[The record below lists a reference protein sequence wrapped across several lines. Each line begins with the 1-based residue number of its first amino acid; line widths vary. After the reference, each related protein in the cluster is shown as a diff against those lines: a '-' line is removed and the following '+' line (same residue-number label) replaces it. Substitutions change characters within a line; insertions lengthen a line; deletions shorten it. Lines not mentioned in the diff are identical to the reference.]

1 MARVVVQRGVRYA
14 RHDATRHARH
24 GAVRHAARLLVVR
37 RVFAQLRREVVG
49 SAHHCRRKLGR
60 GAQQPRHAQVAD
72 LDAALAEEEVARLEV
87 AVQDL
92 RAVQVVQAQQR
103 LCKVPPDVVLGQQ
116 HALLPLDELTQVAAV
131 AELHHDVQLALLAKA
146 VVVAH
151 DARVVQPREEPH
163 LVQRVLL
170 LLARGALG
178 RHRLDNVPEAVRDA
192 RDLEHLAKRALAE
205 LPPPHEVGACHPVT
219 EDNNHRPLGVSCG
232 THGSGALVLCRVRWS
247 GGVSGARPRHVRVR
261 VVSPLASCGAPEA
274 APLRPCT
281 WSQKKYVMLAASCA
295 TIENNGTQPLIRT
308 LQRCL
313 HTIARGTEE
322 ESCEDR

>member
-1 MARVVVQRGVRYA
+1 MARVVVQRGMRYA
-14 RHDATRHARH
+14 RHDAARYAGHDAMRH
-24 GAVRHAARLLVVR
+24 VARLLVVR
-37 RVFAQLRREVVG
+37 RVLAQLRREVVR
-49 SAHHCRRKLGR
+49 SADHRRRKLGR
-60 GAQQPRHAQVAD
+60 GAQQPRHAEVAD

-103 LCKVPPDVVLGQQ
+103 LCKVLPDVVLGQQ

-178 RHRLDNVPEAVRDA
+178 RHRLDNVAKAVRDA

-205 LPPPHEVGACHPVT
+205 LALEDEVGPCHLRGDCSFGRCSARSWQEWQQLSRRAAPCLANLPV
-219 EDNNHRPLGVSCG
+219 
-232 THGSGALVLCRVRWS
+232 
-247 GGVSGARPRHVRVR
+247 HVR
-261 VVSPLASCGAPEA
+261 
-274 APLRPCT
+274 
-281 WSQKKYVMLAASCA
+281 
-295 TIENNGTQPLIRT
+295 
-308 LQRCL
+308 
-313 HTIARGTEE
+313 
-322 ESCEDR
+322 

>member
-192 RDLEHLAKRALAE
+192 PDLEHLAKRALAE

-219 EDNNHRPLGVSCG
+219 EGQHSIALDHALAFMRRHARKWLG
-232 THGSGALVLCRVRWS
+232 RVRWS

-274 APLRPCT
+274 TVP
-281 WSQKKYVMLAASCA
+281 
-295 TIENNGTQPLIRT
+295 
-308 LQRCL
+308 
-313 HTIARGTEE
+313 
-322 ESCEDR
+322 

>member
-131 AELHHDVQLALLAKA
+131 AELHHDVQLTLLAKA

-219 EDNNHRPLGVSCG
+219 LNRAPPGRWPLHEEG
-232 THGSGALVLCRVRWS
+232 THGSGVLVLCRVRWS

-261 VVSPLASCGAPEA
+261 VVSPLASCPRGAPEA
-274 APLRPCT
+274 VHVEPEEVR
-281 WSQKKYVMLAASCA
+281 
-295 TIENNGTQPLIRT
+295 
-308 LQRCL
+308 
-313 HTIARGTEE
+313 HARGEL
-322 ESCEDR
+322 CND

>member
-192 RDLEHLAKRALAE
+192 PDLEHLAKRALAE

-219 EDNNHRPLGVSCG
+219 GGQHSIAQHRQTGTGRWPLHEEG

-247 GGVSGARPRHVRVR
+247 GFIHRVYSNDVTARP
-261 VVSPLASCGAPEA
+261 PLTVCRSAQC
-274 APLRPCT
+274 
-281 WSQKKYVMLAASCA
+281 
-295 TIENNGTQPLIRT
+295 
-308 LQRCL
+308 
-313 HTIARGTEE
+313 
-322 ESCEDR
+322 DD